1 MFLYALALELG
12 IANVEHWK
20 QEIALDQ
27 IHRWFAF
34 YRIRPWGD
42 DWRRTARL
50 SMSFAAVMG
59 AKVKDD
65 AEDMFLPTYDPTR
78 PMQTEE
84 EMIRE
89 LMKIPGFKLD
99 KKG

>member
-1 MFLYALALELG
+1 VFLYALALELG

-20 QEIALDQ
+20 KEISLDQ
-27 IHRWFAF
+27 IHRWLAF
-34 YRIRPWGD
+34 YRIRPFGD

-59 AKVKDD
+59 AKVKAD
-65 AEDMFLPTYDPTR
+65 AEEMFLPTHDPHK
-78 PMQTEE
+78 PQTEE

-99 KKG
+99 RKE